1 MNLKEVKSKM
11 KNKEHTRISPH
22 LKNRSGFT
30 LVEVLV
36 SSSIM
41 LAVILA
47 TLSLYMRSNK
57 IAVDQQQFAE
67 LQQDVRSSM
76 FFVSR
81 DARSAGVGLTSDISG
96 YFIEGT
102 DSYSPAP

>member
-1 MNLKEVKSKM
+1 
-11 KNKEHTRISPH
+11 
-22 LKNRSGFT
+22 
-30 LVEVLV
+30 
-36 SSSIM
+36 
-41 LAVILA
+41 
-47 TLSLYMRSNK
+47 MRSNK

-102 DSYSPAP
+102 DSYSPAPEESDALKLLGNFDNPLNLSL